1 MVAIMAS
8 SRRNTCFATCAPGL
22 EPLLH
27 EELRGLRL
35 SKVERQVG
43 GCYFEGDEAQIW
55 QANMGLRT
63 AVRVLVRLSRFQATD
78 ADALYEGVAA
88 QDWSRFLQ
96 PTGSLRVDAKI
107 KQSKLDHS
115 QFVEQRVKD
124 AVVDQFQAK
133 FGVRPT
139 VDKDEPDLRIGI
151 HLFQDRVTLQVDS
164 SGHSLHR
171 RGYRQAQ
178 GLAPLAETLA
188 AAILLS
194 SQWNRRAPVLDPF
207 MGSGT
212 ILVEAAMLA
221 SGAAPALY
229 RPRFGFENWE
239 GHDAEGFERFRQKLE
254 AARQPLGK
262 LRLVGRDLDPERLD
276 DTRENLAAAGFDPD
290 SANFDLG
297 CGDALDFPF
306 KPGWNALLATN
317 PPYGQRVG
325 DVAELVPVFR
335 DLGKLLRRT
344 AGGYEVSLL
353 SGDPALSSA
362 LALPE
367 LTRTRILNGAIECE
381 LLGGIVPEGS

>member
-1 MVAIMAS
+1 MVATMAS
-8 SRRNTCFATCAPGL
+8 TRRNICFATCAPGL

-27 EELRGLRL
+27 DELSALRL
-35 SKVERQVG
+35 AKVERQVG
-43 GCYFEGDEAQIW
+43 GCYFEADETQIW
-55 QANMGLRT
+55 QANLCLRT

-78 ADALYEGVAA
+78 ADALYEGVAKE
-88 QDWSRFLQ
+88 DWSRFLE

-178 GLAPLAETLA
+178 GWAPLAETLA
-188 AAILLS
+188 AAVLLS
-194 SQWNRRAPVLDPF
+194 SKWNRRAPVLDPF

-221 SGAAPALY
+221 SCTAPGTY
-229 RPRFGFENWE
+229 RPRYGFEYWL
-239 GHDAEGFERFRQKLE
+239 GHDALGFERYRDELA
-254 AARQPLGK
+254 AARRPLGK

-276 DTRENLAAAGFDPD
+276 DTRANLQAAGFDPD

-297 CGDALDFPF
+297 VGDALDFPF

-317 PPYGQRVG
+317 PPYGQRLG
-325 DVAELVPVFR
+325 EVAELVPTFR
-335 DLGKLLRRT
+335 EFGRLLRRE
-344 AGGYEVSLL
+344 AAGYEVSLL
-353 SGDPALSSA
+353 SGDPALASA

-381 LLGGIVPEGS
+381 LLCGLVAETR